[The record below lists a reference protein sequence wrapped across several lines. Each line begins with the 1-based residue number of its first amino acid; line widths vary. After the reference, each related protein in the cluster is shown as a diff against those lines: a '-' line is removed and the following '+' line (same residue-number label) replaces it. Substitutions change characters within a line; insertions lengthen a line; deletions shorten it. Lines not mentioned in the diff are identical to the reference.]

1 MNLANFCF
9 LYIMLK
15 LQLLKRL
22 KIMFKGSIPALITPF
37 KNGEV
42 DFSALE
48 NLVEWH
54 ISEGSSAIVAVGT
67 TGESPTLSHQEHKEV
82 VEAIINFSGK
92 RIPIIAGAGS
102 NSTAESIE
110 LMEFSEKV
118 GADAALV
125 VTPYYNKPNQK
136 GLLNHYTRLHDNSNL
151 PIIIYNIPGR
161 SIIDMNPD
169 TMGQLSK
176 LPRIIGVKDATGD
189 VSRVSDTRE
198 TCGTD
203 FLQLSGEDATALG
216 FNAHG
221 GVGCISVIANIAPKL
236 SALFQDAMLA
246 GNYKS
251 ALEYQDKLLPLH
263 RAAFAEPSPAPTKYA
278 LSLLSKC
285 ENEVRAPLC
294 KISTETE
301 SQIKS
306 ALHTA
311 GLISASD
318 E

>member
-1 MNLANFCF
+1 
-9 LYIMLK
+9 
-15 LQLLKRL
+15 
-22 KIMFKGSIPALITPF
+22 MFKGSIPALITPF

-82 VEAIINFSGK
+82 VEAIINFSAK

-118 GADAALV
+118 GANAALV

-136 GLLNHYTRLHDNSNL
+136 GLLNHYTTLHDNSNL

-246 GNYKS
+246 GNYKG

-294 KISTETE
+294 TISTETE

-306 ALHTA
+306 AMHTA

>member
-1 MNLANFCF
+1 
-9 LYIMLK
+9 
-15 LQLLKRL
+15 
-22 KIMFKGSIPALITPF
+22 MFKGSIPALITPF

-161 SIIDMNPD
+161 SIVDMD
-169 TMGQLSK
+169 IFTLSTLSK
-176 LPRIIGVKDATGD
+176 LKNIIGIKDATGD
-189 VSRVSDTRE
+189 VSRVSDTRKY
-198 TCGTD
+198 CGEN
-203 FLQLSGEDATALG
+203 FIQLSGEDASALG

-221 GVGCISVIANIAPKL
+221 GVGCISVIANAAPKL
-236 SALFQDAMLA
+236 SSEFQKAMLQ
-246 GNYKS
+246 GDYNK
-251 ALEYQDKLLPLH
+251 ALILQDKLLPLH
-263 RAAFAEPSPAPTKYA
+263 RATFLEPSPAPIKYA
-278 LSLLSKC
+278 LSKLGKC
-285 ENEVRAPLC
+285 SNELRAPLVSVNDNTK
-294 KISTETE
+294 KIMDN
-301 SQIKS
+301 
-306 ALHTA
+306 ALRHA
-311 GLISASD
+311 ELIN
-318 E
+318 

>member
-246 GNYKS
+246 GNYKE

-294 KISTETE
+294 TISTETE

-306 ALHTA
+306 AMHTA

>member
-48 NLVEWH
+48 DLVEWH

-161 SIIDMNPD
+161 SIIDMNPN

-294 KISTETE
+294 TISTETE

-306 ALHTA
+306 AMHTA

>member
-1 MNLANFCF
+1 MKKLF
-9 LYIMLK
+9 LLIFTSILV
-15 LQLLKRL
+15 L
-22 KIMFKGSIPALITPF
+22 FKASMA
-37 KNGEV
+37 
-42 DFSALE
+42 E
-48 NLVEWH
+48 NLEDYINKGHVE
-54 ISEGSSAIVAVGT
+54 V
-67 TGESPTLSHQEHKEV
+67 L
-82 VEAIINFSGK
+82 VEALKYS
-92 RIPIIAGAGS
+92 
-102 NSTAESIE
+102 
-110 LMEFSEKV
+110 
-118 GADAALV
+118 DASMFDEA
-125 VTPYYNKPNQK
+125 TNEIKKTNNEK
-136 GLLNHYTRLHDNSNL
+136 GLLNHYTILHDNSNL

-236 SALFQDAMLA
+236 SALLQDAMLA

-251 ALEYQDKLLPLH
+251 ALQYQDKLLPLH

-294 KISTETE
+294 TISTETE
-301 SQIKS
+301 SKIKS
-306 ALHTA
+306 AMHTA
-311 GLISASD
+311 GLISAYD